1 MHIKLCSDGFGECVK
16 QTEGNPERL
25 RFSKLY
31 SVLRLTSN
39 IFVVFILLLSKY
51 AVERESVGVGVV
63 AFIVH
68 RKHRVCSCYFC
79 STQ

>member
-1 MHIKLCSDGFGECVK
+1 MYLFTASDGFGECVK

-51 AVERESVGVGVV
+51 AVERERERVWVGVI

-68 RKHRVCSCYFC
+68 RKHRESVWLLLL
-79 STQ
+79 